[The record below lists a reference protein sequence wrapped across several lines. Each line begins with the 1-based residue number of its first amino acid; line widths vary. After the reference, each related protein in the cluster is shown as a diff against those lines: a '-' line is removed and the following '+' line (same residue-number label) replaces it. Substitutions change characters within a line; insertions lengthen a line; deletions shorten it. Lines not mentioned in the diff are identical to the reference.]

1 MGQWGYQRQHDALD
15 VDGEAEAEQRD
26 ALEGARDWVEDHLD
40 RWQPVLPDL
49 NRHVEG
55 AVTRMQYLADHLRR
69 SGERALAECGLRREE
84 HEVLH
89 LLAGNGG
96 RADLTGLAVD
106 LGAAPNAL
114 SELLDVLERRDLVA
128 RTATGGPAPEVVLT
142 DEGRSVWLAAIETAA
157 AEERRLFG
165 VLDWHEQRLL
175 AGLLRQ
181 IMLATRSD
189 SESSGA
195 SGQE

>member
-1 MGQWGYQRQHDALD
+1 M
-15 VDGEAEAEQRD
+15 
-26 ALEGARDWVEDHLD
+26 
-40 RWQPVLPDL
+40 LPEL

-96 RADLTGLAVD
+96 RADLTGLAVE
-106 LGAAPNAL
+106 LGTAPNAL
-114 SELLDVLERRDLVA
+114 SELVDVLEQRDLVA
-128 RTATGGPAPEVVLT
+128 RTTTGGPSPEVVLT
-142 DEGRSVWLAAIETAA
+142 GEGRSVWLAAIETAA
-157 AEERRLFG
+157 EEERRLFG

-181 IMLATRSD
+181 IMLATGSD
-189 SESSGA
+189 SESAGTSA
-195 SGQE
+195 QE